1 MAYLNDSHLNID
13 NNLVGNAICPVT
25 LGRKNYLF
33 AGTHDAAQRVAMI
46 YSFFATCKKLYGN
59 LYAWLKHTL
68 QHINTIK
75 YKNLT
80 GIYPHNFNK
89 IAQR

>member
-33 AGTHDAAQRVAMI
+33 AGTHDAAQRVARSI
-46 YSFFATCKKLYGN
+46 PSSQHARN
-59 LYAWLKHTL
+59 LM
-68 QHINTIK
+68 
-75 YKNLT
+75 
-80 GIYPHNFNK
+80 GISMHG
-89 IAQR
+89 